1 LEFSTLNIVEFV
13 LIGTSVGFLGGF
25 LGVGGGA
32 IMIPALTYW
41 VFPSMGVSTDVVM
54 HLAFGTSLA
63 IIIPTSLSGAWAH
76 AREGNVNWRIVYL
89 LALSGIPGSFF
100 GSTLSAYLPGSVLR
114 TLFGILLI
122 MVSLQMFLQKKR
134 SEDSGNQ
141 GFRQAFPALAVGMVV
156 GVFSGFFGIGGG
168 IVAIPLMVR
177 ILKLPIHNAVGISIA
192 FVFFASVAGTAGY
205 IFNGWGQPNL
215 PPLSLGYVHV
225 PGWVLAGIPSILLS
239 RWGVRLAIK
248 TRPLR
253 LHRIFALM
261 LMLVGIRMVF

>member
-1 LEFSTLNIVEFV
+1 MGTL
-13 LIGTSVGFLGGF
+13 VGFLGGF

-41 VFPSMGVSTDVVM
+41 LFPSMGVSTNVLM

-76 AREGNVNWRIVYL
+76 SRKGNVNWRIVYL
-89 LALSGIPGSFF
+89 LALPGIPGSFL
-100 GSTLSAYLPGSVLR
+100 GSTLSAYLQGSVLR
-114 TLFGILLI
+114 TLFGILLVI
-122 MVSLQMFLQKKR
+122 VSVQMLLQKK
-134 SEDSGNQ
+134 SPADSGGQ
-141 GFRQAFPALAVGMVV
+141 GPWGAVPALAVGMVV

-177 ILKLPIHNAVGISIA
+177 ILKTPIHNAVGISIA
-192 FVFFASVAGTAGY
+192 FVFFASLAGTAGY

-215 PPLSLGYVHV
+215 PPHSLGYVHV
-225 PGWVLAGIPSILLS
+225 PGWILAGIPSILLS
-239 RWGVRLAIK
+239 RWGVRVANK
-248 TRPLR
+248 TKPVRLR
-253 LHRIFALM
+253 RIFALM